1 MHRGDVLQREIE
13 EKQKLRC
20 APSSFHSSCA
30 ETKAAASCCCQE
42 QLRASDEEQQC
53 DRYDVP
59 PRREKKTNFSVFCR
73 CLTTAEC
80 IAPITTLSDTTFH
93 RPPLPSEWQAED
105 NNTTVSLHLSPP
117 CLLVF
122 PLPRGLTSSSRL
134 LWCRRQLCWISQD
147 AAVSSSLAH

>member
-1 MHRGDVLQREIE
+1 MFCREKERKNKNSDVHLPPSIHPAQRP
-13 EKQKLRC
+13 KPL
-20 APSSFHSSCA
+20 P
-30 ETKAAASCCCQE
+30 AAAVRSSYELQMKNSSVTDTTC
-42 QLRASDEEQQC
+42 RPDG
-53 DRYDVP
+53 
-59 PRREKKTNFSVFCR
+59 KKKQNFTVFCR